1 MMNFSLARPD
11 YYAVMLHRLE
21 QIEKLIEDDLRGSVE
36 RLQYAN
42 GEELK
47 ILELSRKLHD
57 LTASLNGLAEVL
69 FDSKG
74 ADQNA
79 P

>member
-1 MMNFSLARPD
+1 MMNISLGRLD
-11 YYAVMLHRLE
+11 YYAVMDHRVDEIRRLLDDE
-21 QIEKLIEDDLRGSVE
+21 LIGCIE
-36 RLQYAN
+36 RLQYTS
-42 GEELK
+42 GDELK

-74 ADQNA
+74 ADQHA